1 MSDDRQAETPP
12 TTDQVIETYLLRREE
27 ALERAAGDKLEGAR
41 AARVLLR
48 DFMRRFPHAS
58 RALEECAAVESFIES
73 SPDVESGTAEARRTE
88 EAFVQRGMETVA
100 RLLAAR
106 RAAQPAGEA
115 ATPLVG
121 LKKEA
126 ETRGLTIQSLA
137 AATRMTVSL
146 LVKLDRRLIRFAS
159 IPRQAIERIAAE
171 LGRNVETVAA
181 YLQGDPQ
188 FASKASFRADTAPQL
203 TNQQDFFEAVDTD
216 LQMSKDHKDE
226 WRKIKALIKD

>member
-27 ALERAAGDKLEGAR
+27 AFERVSGGQLERARVAR
-41 AARVLLR
+41 SLLS
-48 DFMRRFPHAS
+48 DFMRRYPHAS
-58 RALEECAAVESFIES
+58 RALEDFAAVESLIES
-73 SPDVESGTAEARRTE
+73 SPDVESETAGPRRTE

-106 RAAQPAGEA
+106 RVAQVAGETA
-115 ATPLVG
+115 VPLVG
-121 LKKEA
+121 LKKEVEA
-126 ETRGLTIQSLA
+126 RGGTIQSLA

-159 IPRQAIERIAAE
+159 IPHQAIERIAAE
-171 LGRNVETVAA
+171 LGRSVETVAA

-188 FASKASFRADTAPQL
+188 FASQASFRADTAPQL
-203 TNQQDFFEAVDTD
+203 TNQQDFFEAIETD
-216 LQMSKDHKDE
+216 LQMSEDQKDE
-226 WRKIKALIKD
+226 WRKVKSAD

>member
-12 TTDQVIETYLLRREE
+12 TTNQVLETYLLRREE
-27 ALERAAGDKLEGAR
+27 ALERASGDQLEKAR
-41 AARVLLR
+41 AARALLS
-48 DFMRRFPHAS
+48 DFMRRYPHSS
-58 RALEECAAVESFIES
+58 RALEDFAAVESFIES
-73 SPDVESGTAEARRTE
+73 SPDVESETAGTRGTE
-88 EAFVQRGMETVA
+88 EAFVRRGMETVA

-106 RAAQPAGEA
+106 RVAQAAGET

-126 ETRGLTIQSLA
+126 EARGGTIQSLA
-137 AATRMTVSL
+137 TATRMTVSL

-188 FASKASFRADTAPQL
+188 FASQASFRADTAPEL
-203 TNQQDFFEAVDTD
+203 TNQQDFFAAVETD
-216 LQMSKDHKDE
+216 LQMSEDQKDE
-226 WRKIKALIKD
+226 WRKTKSAD